1 MEGTKTFGFFKFALT
16 YWSEVD
22 SIERAAKGITCGE
35 NYSEKKKNLE
45 HEFGEDCIT
54 RVTNLCALDDGY
66 CYAYVTEDKE
76 VIT

>member
-1 MEGTKTFGFFKFALT
+1 MEETKIFGFFKFALT

-22 SIERAAKGITCGE
+22 NKERAAKGITCGE
-35 NYSEKKKNLE
+35 NYVEAMKNLE
-45 HEFGEDCIT
+45 HEFGDYIT
-54 RVTNLCALDDGY
+54 RITNLCALDDGY